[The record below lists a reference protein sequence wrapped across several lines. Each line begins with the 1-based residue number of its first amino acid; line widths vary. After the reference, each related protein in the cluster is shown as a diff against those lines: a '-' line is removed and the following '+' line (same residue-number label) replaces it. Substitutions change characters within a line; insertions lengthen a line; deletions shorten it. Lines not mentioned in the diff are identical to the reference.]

1 MKFSALLKIFNMD
14 EVKENQDINPN
25 DLPLSQVFI
34 KKEVQQQ
41 KQPAD
46 RGKPMGVEED
56 KKLRGTDNIKEAERS
71 SKEEGLN
78 EANFEGDS
86 SGFDDKE

>member
-1 MKFSALLKIFNMD
+1 MD
-14 EVKENQDINPN
+14 DIKENQDINPN
-25 DLPLSQVFI
+25 DLPLKQVFI

-46 RGKPMGVEED
+46 RGKPMDVEED
-56 KKLRGTDNIKEAERS
+56 KKSRGVKDIKEADRS

-78 EANFEGDS
+78 EEKSAGTS
-86 SGFDDKE
+86 LGFDDKE

>member
-1 MKFSALLKIFNMD
+1 MN
-14 EVKENQDINPN
+14 EVKENEDINPN
-25 DLPLSQVFI
+25 DLPLNQVFI

-46 RGKPMGVEED
+46 RGKPMDVEED
-56 KKLRGTDNIKEAERS
+56 KKLRGAENLKEAERS

-78 EANFEGDS
+78 EERSAGS
-86 SGFDDKE
+86 ATGFNDME

>member
-1 MKFSALLKIFNMD
+1 MD
-14 EVKENQDINPN
+14 EIKENQDINPN
-25 DLPLSQVFI
+25 DLPLNQVFI

-46 RGKPMGVEED
+46 TGKPMDAEED
-56 KKLRGTDNIKEAERS
+56 KKLRGKDNIKEADRS

-78 EANFEGDS
+78 EENSAGASIGFEGT
-86 SGFDDKE
+86 E

>member
-1 MKFSALLKIFNMD
+1 MD
-14 EVKENQDINPN
+14 EIKENQDINPN
-25 DLPLSQVFI
+25 DLPLNEVFI

-46 RGKPMGVEED
+46 RGKPMDAQED
-56 KKLRGTDNIKEAERS
+56 KKLRGADNIKETERS

-78 EANFEGDS
+78 EERLAGTDM
-86 SGFDDKE
+86 GFDDKE